1 MAVYQTGD
9 HAQVVV
15 MAKAKGSRSSSKI
28 PVKLIEGKWTVAK
41 E

>member
-1 MAVYQTGD
+1 MGEQ
-9 HAQVVV
+9 AQVVV
-15 MAKAKGSRSSSKI
+15 MAKMKAGKTSQKI